1 MKKAKRTLM
10 ALLMTAAMT
19 ISSIPVTASAQVEP
33 EPIEYVDENNFSHTL
48 VTKYTDDMEIT
59 QLIEKIGEISPVLGL
74 KAEYAGVFKGVLEDK
89 IPFRLTNDF
98 ISLEDDTI
106 YLTDMLIYNAKDE
119 NGNKAY
125 AVKFPQ
131 STELYLYKLIDNSEY
146 IKGIFRDENNVKHE
160 VTRIPT
166 DTLDLSEE
174 ELIEMNR
181 VLNFNGSLIEYQ
193 GKFSD
198 PLDKNVCYTNNM
210 NYDYHGEIEVIY
222 STSMIVYYVRDNN
235 GEKAY
240 AVKFRQLP
248 DLYLYTVK
256 EIDEKNG
263 LCWKAPLII
272 PEDSGSPVNY
282 WKNKNADIVSLD
294 NADIDEINEKIG
306 DLIPFAISNEE
317 GVFPSDKYTFAG
329 KFDKEVDFETGSLDG
344 FLFINYRYDEET
356 NTIYSVKMVIRMIQL
371 ENGEEAFLMRKEK
384 DTNGDWYLYKLSEKA
399 VTPHDEL
406 VEETL
411 DNLRFYLLVDDGT
424 GKYVS
429 MNKGKRYQPA
439 LSANTETD
447 VTPVDTR
454 LPATTKAIA
463 TTTVTSAYNG
473 DPTTIPAAEDP
484 LQKAEKAEV
493 TVTEVKEQ
501 TLLVRSNSDNVLL
514 TVPAKYLDSNVKP
527 YEGMNLIVTYDHGI
541 VETWPAQFGNI
552 LKVTVVEDED
562 PFQKVAEAEVTVAE
576 VKEQTLLVRSNSI
589 GLLTVPAKYL
599 GSNVKP
605 YAGMKLIVTFN
616 HGIAESWP
624 AQFGNILK
632 VTVVEDDDPLQKAE
646 EAVVTVT
653 EVKDNNL
660 LVRSDKD
667 NTLFTIPVK
676 YLDTYYVHYNTV
688 KPYAG
693 MKLIV
698 TYNHGIAETMPA
710 QFGNILNVTA
720 APVKGDANC
729 SGAVEMS
736 DAVLIMQTLANPSK
750 YKLTDQGK
758 ANADMD
764 GDGITSGDAL
774 AIQKQLLNIK

>member
-1 MKKAKRTLM
+1 MKKAKRTMM

-19 ISSIPVTASAQVEP
+19 ISSIPVTAGAQVEP

-89 IPFRLTNDF
+89 IPFSLTNDF

-131 STELYLYKLIDNSEY
+131 STELYLYTLIDNSEY
-146 IKGIFRDENNVKHE
+146 IKGIFTDENNVKHE

-210 NYDYHGEIEVIY
+210 NYDYRGEIEVIY

-263 LCWKAPLII
+263 LWWKAPRII

-282 WKNKNADIVSLD
+282 WENKHADIVSLD

-306 DLIPFAISNEE
+306 DLIPFSISNEE

-329 KFDKEVDFETGSLDG
+329 KFDKEVDFETGSLGG

-356 NTIYSVKMVIRMIQL
+356 NTIYSVHMVARMIQL

-384 DTNGDWYLYKLSEKA
+384 DINGDCYLYKLSEKA
-399 VTPHDEL
+399 VTPPDKTMQEMVDE
-406 VEETL
+406 
-411 DNLRFYLLVDDGT
+411 LRFYLIVDDGT

-429 MNKGKRYQPA
+429 MNKGKKYQPA

-454 LPATTKAIA
+454 LLATTKAIA
-463 TTTVTSAYNG
+463 TTTVTAV
-473 DPTTIPAAEDP
+473 TEAENP
-484 LQKAEKAEV
+484 SEKVLNKEV
-493 TVTEVKEQ
+493 TVTEVNEK
-501 TLLVRSNSDNVLL
+501 TLLVRSDKDNILL
-514 TVPAKYLDSNVKP
+514 TVPVKYLDSNAKP

-562 PFQKVAEAEVTVAE
+562 PLEKAAEAEVTVAE
-576 VKEQTLLVRSNSI
+576 VNEKTLLVRSNSDN
-589 GLLTVPAKYL
+589 GLLTVPVKYL
-599 GSNVKP
+599 DSDIKP

-616 HGIAESWP
+616 HGICESWP

-660 LVRSDKD
+660 LVSDKD

-676 YLDTYYVHYNTV
+676 YLDTYYVHNNTV

-774 AIQKQLLNIK
+774 AVQKQLLNIK

>member
-1 MKKAKRTLM
+1 MKKAKRTMM

-19 ISSIPVTASAQVEP
+19 ISSIPVTAGAQVEP

-89 IPFRLTNDF
+89 IPFSLTNDF

-131 STELYLYKLIDNSEY
+131 STELYLYTLIDNSEY
-146 IKGIFRDENNVKHE
+146 IKGIFTDENNVKHE

-210 NYDYHGEIEVIY
+210 NYDYRGEIEVIY

-263 LCWKAPLII
+263 LWWKAPRII

-282 WKNKNADIVSLD
+282 WENKHADIVSLD

-306 DLIPFAISNEE
+306 DLIPFSISNEE

-329 KFDKEVDFETGSLDG
+329 KFDKEVDFETGSLGG

-356 NTIYSVKMVIRMIQL
+356 NTIYSVHMVARMIQL

-384 DTNGDWYLYKLSEKA
+384 DINGDCYLYKLSEKA
-399 VTPHDEL
+399 VTPPDKTMQEMVDE
-406 VEETL
+406 
-411 DNLRFYLLVDDGT
+411 LRFYLIVDDGT

-429 MNKGKRYQPA
+429 MNKGKKYQPA

-454 LPATTKAIA
+454 LLATTKAIA
-463 TTTVTSAYNG
+463 TTTVTAV
-473 DPTTIPAAEDP
+473 TEAENP
-484 LQKAEKAEV
+484 SEKVLNKEV
-493 TVTEVKEQ
+493 TVTEVNEK
-501 TLLVRSNSDNVLL
+501 TLLVRSDKDNILL
-514 TVPAKYLDSNVKP
+514 TVPVKYLDSNDKP
-527 YEGMNLIVTYDHGI
+527 YEGMNLIVTNYHGI

-562 PFQKVAEAEVTVAE
+562 PLEKAAEAEVTVAE
-576 VKEQTLLVRSNSI
+576 VNEKTLLVRSNSDN
-589 GLLTVPAKYL
+589 GLLTVPVKYL
-599 GSNVKP
+599 DSDIKP

-616 HGIAESWP
+616 HGICESWP

-660 LVRSDKD
+660 LVSDKD

-676 YLDTYYVHYNTV
+676 YLDTYYVHNNTV

-774 AIQKQLLNIK
+774 AVQKQLLNIK

>member
-1 MKKAKRTLM
+1 MKKAKRTLL

-19 ISSIPVTASAQVEP
+19 VSSIPVTASAQVEF
-33 EPIEYVDENNFSHTL
+33 EPIEYVDENNISHTL
-48 VTKYTDDMEIT
+48 VTKYTDDMEIA

-89 IPFRLTNDF
+89 IPFSRTNDF
-98 ISLEDDTI
+98 LSLEDNTI

-131 STELYLYKLIDNSEY
+131 STELYLYKVNNYEDYDHVTYVDDNDVEHDVLHIS
-146 IKGIFRDENNVKHE
+146 
-160 VTRIPT
+160 T
-166 DTLDLSEE
+166 DALDLSAE
-174 ELIEMNR
+174 ELIERNKE
-181 VLNFNGSLIEYQ
+181 LHFFYNSIIEYQ
-193 GKFSD
+193 GKYNGT
-198 PLDKNVCYTNNM
+198 LDKNVRHSGFRNTDYNAEDEIMYTTTM
-210 NYDYHGEIEVIY
+210 E
-222 STSMIVYYVRDNN
+222 VYYIRDDN
-235 GEKAY
+235 GEKAF
-240 AVKFRQLP
+240 AIKFRQSP

-256 EIDEKNG
+256 EIKENYP
-263 LCWKAPLII
+263 LLWFAPWII

-282 WKNKNADIVSLD
+282 WENKHADIVSLD

-329 KFDKEVDFETGSLDG
+329 KFDKEVDFETGSLAG

-356 NTIYSVKMVIRMIQL
+356 NTIYSVKMVMRMIQL

-384 DTNGDWYLYKLSEKA
+384 DINGDWYLYKLSEKA

-406 VEETL
+406 TEETL
-411 DNLRFYLLVDDGT
+411 DNLRFYILVDDGT

-439 LSANTETD
+439 LSENTETD

-463 TTTVTSAYNG
+463 TTTVTAV
-473 DPTTIPAAEDP
+473 TEAEDP
-484 LQKAEKAEV
+484 FE
-493 TVTEVKEQ
+493 
-501 TLLVRSNSDNVLL
+501 
-514 TVPAKYLDSNVKP
+514 
-527 YEGMNLIVTYDHGI
+527 
-541 VETWPAQFGNI
+541 
-552 LKVTVVEDED
+552 
-562 PFQKVAEAEVTVAE
+562 KVAEAEVTVAE

-599 GSNVKP
+599 DSNVKP
-605 YAGMKLIVTFN
+605 YAGMNLIVTYN
-616 HGIAESWP
+616 YGIVETFP

-646 EAVVTVT
+646 EAVVTIT
-653 EVKDNNL
+653 EVNDKSL

-667 NTLFTIPVK
+667 NTLLTVPVK
-676 YLDTYYVHYNTV
+676 YLDTYYNNYNTV
-688 KPYAG
+688 RPYAG

-710 QFGNILNVTA
+710 QFGNILKVTA
-720 APVKGDANC
+720 VPVKGDANC

-764 GDGITSGDAL
+764 GNGITSGDAL

>member
-33 EPIEYVDENNFSHTL
+33 EPIEYVDENNISHTL

-89 IPFRLTNDF
+89 IPFSLTNDF
-98 ISLEDDTI
+98 VSLEDNTI

-119 NGNKAY
+119 NGDKAY

-146 IKGIFRDENNVKHE
+146 IKGTFTDENNVEHE

-193 GKFSD
+193 GKFSE

-210 NYDYHGEIEVIY
+210 NYDYHDEIEVIY
-222 STSMIVYYVRDNN
+222 STSMIVYYVRGNN

-263 LCWKAPLII
+263 LWWKAPRII

-282 WKNKNADIVSLD
+282 WENKHADIVSLD

-306 DLIPFAISNEE
+306 DLIPFIISNEE

-329 KFDKEVDFETGSLDG
+329 KFDKEVDFETGSLAG

-356 NTIYSVKMVIRMIQL
+356 NTIYSVKMVMRMIQL

-384 DTNGDWYLYKLSEKA
+384 DINGDWYLYKLSEKA

-406 VEETL
+406 TEETL
-411 DNLRFYLLVDDGT
+411 DNLRFYILVDDGT

-429 MNKGKRYQPA
+429 MNKGKKPTPP
-439 LSANTETD
+439 ANTETD
-447 VTPVDTR
+447 VTPVNTT
-454 LPATTKAIA
+454 LLATTKAIA
-463 TTTVTSAYNG
+463 TTTVTAVTEAEA
-473 DPTTIPAAEDP
+473 PFEKAAE
-484 LQKAEKAEV
+484 AEV
-493 TVTEVKEQ
+493 TVAEVKEQ
-501 TLLVRSNSDNVLL
+501 TLLVRSKSDNVLL
-514 TVPAKYLDSNVKP
+514 TVPVKYLDSDIKP
-527 YEGMNLIVTYDHGI
+527 YAGMKLIVTYNYGI

-562 PFQKVAEAEVTVAE
+562 PFQKAAEAEVTVAE

-589 GLLTVPAKYL
+589 GLLTVPAKFL
-599 GSNVKP
+599 DSDIKP
-605 YAGMKLIVTFN
+605 YAGMNLIVTYN
-616 HGIAESWP
+616 YGIAESFP

-646 EAVVTVT
+646 
-653 EVKDNNL
+653 
-660 LVRSDKD
+660 
-667 NTLFTIPVK
+667 
-676 YLDTYYVHYNTV
+676 
-688 KPYAG
+688 
-693 MKLIV
+693 
-698 TYNHGIAETMPA
+698 
-710 QFGNILNVTA
+710 
-720 APVKGDANC
+720 
-729 SGAVEMS
+729 
-736 DAVLIMQTLANPSK
+736 
-750 YKLTDQGK
+750 
-758 ANADMD
+758 
-764 GDGITSGDAL
+764 
-774 AIQKQLLNIK
+774 

>member
-1 MKKAKRTLM
+1 M
-10 ALLMTAAMT
+10 
-19 ISSIPVTASAQVEP
+19 
-33 EPIEYVDENNFSHTL
+33 
-48 VTKYTDDMEIT
+48 
-59 QLIEKIGEISPVLGL
+59 
-74 KAEYAGVFKGVLEDK
+74 
-89 IPFRLTNDF
+89 
-98 ISLEDDTI
+98 
-106 YLTDMLIYNAKDE
+106 
-119 NGNKAY
+119 
-125 AVKFPQ
+125 
-131 STELYLYKLIDNSEY
+131 
-146 IKGIFRDENNVKHE
+146 
-160 VTRIPT
+160 
-166 DTLDLSEE
+166 
-174 ELIEMNR
+174 
-181 VLNFNGSLIEYQ
+181 
-193 GKFSD
+193 
-198 PLDKNVCYTNNM
+198 
-210 NYDYHGEIEVIY
+210 
-222 STSMIVYYVRDNN
+222 
-235 GEKAY
+235 
-240 AVKFRQLP
+240 
-248 DLYLYTVK
+248 
-256 EIDEKNG
+256 
-263 LCWKAPLII
+263 
-272 PEDSGSPVNY
+272 
-282 WKNKNADIVSLD
+282 
-294 NADIDEINEKIG
+294 
-306 DLIPFAISNEE
+306 
-317 GVFPSDKYTFAG
+317 
-329 KFDKEVDFETGSLDG
+329 
-344 FLFINYRYDEET
+344 
-356 NTIYSVKMVIRMIQL
+356 
-371 ENGEEAFLMRKEK
+371 
-384 DTNGDWYLYKLSEKA
+384 
-399 VTPHDEL
+399 TPHDEL
-406 VEETL
+406 TEETL
-411 DNLRFYLLVDDGT
+411 DNLRFYILVDDGT

-541 VETWPAQFGNI
+541 VET
-552 LKVTVVEDED
+552 
-562 PFQKVAEAEVTVAE
+562 
-576 VKEQTLLVRSNSI
+576 
-589 GLLTVPAKYL
+589 
-599 GSNVKP
+599 
-605 YAGMKLIVTFN
+605 
-616 HGIAESWP
+616 WP